1 MLTPDGKIEPWSE
14 MTPKKRAAD
23 KLRRFPTLLNRW
35 KGGYAKFWRYSV
47 SLRVFVIRIERAGVK
62 GNLEI
67 ACCAEH
73 ICGPV
78 EWLNA
83 NIEISLEPDV
93 GYVIQDR
100 AAGVRVVGE
109 AVEIAEK
116 VKLVYVG
123 LGEPDSSAGRLPTQ
137 PTGSG

>member
-1 MLTPDGKIEPWSE
+1 MLTPDGKIKSWSE
-14 MTPKKRAAD
+14 MTPEERASD
-23 KLRRFPTLLNRW
+23 NLRHFPTLLNRW

-47 SLRVFVIRIERAGVK
+47 SLRAFVIRIERAGVE

-67 ACCAEH
+67 TCGAEH

-83 NIEISLEPDV
+83 NIEVSLEPDV

-100 AAGVRVVGE
+100 AAGVRVVGT
-109 AVEIAEK
+109 AVGIAEN
-116 VKLVYVG
+116 VKPVYVG
-123 LGEPDSSAGRLPTQ
+123 LGEPDSSAGHPPTR
-137 PTGSG
+137 PTGGR